1 LSEAASLGSRARS
14 VRRLMRVRSRLL
26 VAAGLSC
33 ASQVLGAQSI
43 GRLFVDDVSHSTGD
57 VAAIW
62 RSPFRASAHDWL
74 LTAGAAGAFS
84 VSMLA
89 DRPIAAWAARS
100 EDSPLFDALRP
111 VRQGGAAYSA
121 KFVLPPLL
129 TLYAVGLASRRS
141 DLREAA
147 TGCGASWFS
156 QSMMRQATY
165 RLVARQRPDTSLD
178 DPQRWDLPG
187 DGKNWQLQ
195 SFPAGHLA
203 NAMACASFWSNR
215 YHLGYGEPALY
226 ALAAFVGLGR
236 IADGGHWTSDSV
248 LGGIIGYA
256 TGREIARRS
265 RVRAERASTPE
276 GARFVV
282 RTRSF
287 QPRVG
292 FAIRF

>member
-1 LSEAASLGSRARS
+1 MRA
-14 VRRLMRVRSRLL
+14 RSRLL
-26 VAAGLSC
+26 AALALAFAPC
-33 ASQVLGAQSI
+33 VVGAQSVARML
-43 GRLFVDDVSHSTGD
+43 GDDVSHSAGD

-62 RSPFRASAHDWL
+62 LSPFHASSRDWL
-74 LTAGAAGAFS
+74 LTAGAVGAFS
-84 VSMLA
+84 VSMVA
-89 DRPIAAWAARS
+89 DRPIAAWAARHDGS
-100 EDSPLFDALRP
+100 RVFDALKP

-121 KFVLPPLL
+121 KFVLPPLVA
-129 TLYAVGLASRRS
+129 LYAAGLATKRT
-141 DLREAA
+141 DLREAV
-147 TGCGASWFS
+147 TGCGTSWFS

-165 RLVARQRPDTSLD
+165 RLVARARPDTSPD
-178 DPQRWDLPG
+178 DPQRWGLPG

-226 ALAAFVGLGR
+226 ALAAIVGLGR
-236 IADGGHWTSDSV
+236 IADAGHWTSDSV

-265 RVRAERASTPE
+265 RVRAERAATPD
-276 GARFVV
+276 GVRFVL
-282 RTRSF
+282 RSRSF
-287 QPRVG
+287 EPTVA

>member
-1 LSEAASLGSRARS
+1 MHSRPEATRILARARS
-14 VRRLMRVRSRLL
+14 RVLAV
-26 VAAGLSC
+26 VALSF
-33 ASQVLGAQSI
+33 ASPSLGAQSI
-43 GRLFVDDVSHSTGD
+43 GRLFTDDVGHAAGD
-57 VAAIW
+57 VGAIW
-62 RSPFRASAHDWL
+62 LSPFRASSHDWL

-89 DRPIAAWAARS
+89 DRPIAAWAARN
-100 EDSPLFDALRP
+100 DGSPLFDALKP
-111 VRQGGAAYSA
+111 VRQGGAGYSA

-141 DLREAA
+141 DLREAV

-178 DPQRWDLPG
+178 DPQRWGLPG

-215 YHLGYGEPALY
+215 YDLGYGEPALY
-226 ALAAFVGLGR
+226 GLAAVIGLGR

-265 RVRAERASTPE
+265 RVRAERASTAD
-276 GARFVV
+276 GARVLV
-282 RTRSF
+282 RSRSV
-287 QPRVG
+287 QTRVG
-292 FAIRF
+292 FTIRF

>member
-1 LSEAASLGSRARS
+1 
-14 VRRLMRVRSRLL
+14 MRVRSRLL
-26 VAAGLSC
+26 AAGALSF
-33 ASQVLGAQSI
+33 ASQSLQAQSI
-43 GRLFVDDVSHSTGD
+43 GRLFTDDVSHSAGD

-62 RSPFRASAHDWL
+62 LSPFRASPRDWM

-84 VSMLA
+84 ASMLA
-89 DRPIAAWAARS
+89 DRPIAAWAARNEGS
-100 EDSPLFDALRP
+100 LLFDALKP
-111 VRQGGAAYSA
+111 VRQGGAGYSP
-121 KFVLPPLL
+121 KFILPPLL
-129 TLYAVGLASRRS
+129 TLYAVGLAERRS

-147 TGCGASWFS
+147 TGCGTSWFS

-165 RLVARQRPDTSLD
+165 RLVARQRPDTSVD
-178 DPQRWDLPG
+178 DPQRWGLPG

-195 SFPAGHLA
+195 SFPAGHFA

-215 YHLGYGEPALY
+215 YDLGYAEPALY
-226 ALAAFVGLGR
+226 ALAAIVGLGR

-265 RVRAERASTPE
+265 RVRAERASTPN
-276 GARFVV
+276 GAASLARS
-282 RTRSF
+282 RSF
-287 QPRVG
+287 QTRVG

>member
-1 LSEAASLGSRARS
+1 MRSRPEPTRILMRARS
-14 VRRLMRVRSRLL
+14 RVL
-26 VAAGLSC
+26 AAVVLSF
-33 ASQVLGAQSI
+33 AVQSLRAQSI
-43 GRLFVDDVSHSTGD
+43 GRLFTDDVSHSAGD

-62 RSPFRASAHDWL
+62 LSPFRASSRDWL

-100 EDSPLFDALRP
+100 DGSPLFDALKP
-111 VRQGGAAYSA
+111 VRDSGVAYSTTLI
-121 KFVLPPLL
+121 VPPLL
-129 TLYAVGLASRRS
+129 TLYVVGLVSKRS
-141 DLREAA
+141 DLREAV

-165 RLVARQRPDTSLD
+165 RLVARARPDTSPD
-178 DPQRWDLPG
+178 DPQRWGVPG
-187 DGKNWQLQ
+187 GKNWQHQ
-195 SFPAGHLA
+195 SFPAGHFA

-215 YHLGYGEPALY
+215 YDLGYGEPALY
-226 ALAAFVGLGR
+226 ALAAIIGLGR

-265 RVRAERASTPE
+265 RVRAERASTAD
-276 GARFVV
+276 GARVLV
-282 RTRSF
+282 RSRSV
-287 QPRVG
+287 QTRVG